1 MTFVLHIRHDIFK
14 VLKIVIKASKSS
26 LLSLSRLKHY
36 LIQIAQFY
44 LKDSDLI
51 LQCIL
56 VVIVH
61 GMRYLVCLYNQLIKI
76 QRSIKRIMRGEFYL
90 CRKENSH
97 TLSHRSPNNEDS
109 INKFR
114 FCNHDY
120 DRNHPPNND
129 DIVVYKICATWS
141 YIEIF
146 ESVFQNNII
155 QIFGS

>member
-1 MTFVLHIRHDIFK
+1 MHPRRHCSWHE
-14 VLKIVIKASKSS
+14 V
-26 LLSLSRLKHY
+26 
-36 LIQIAQFY
+36 
-44 LKDSDLI
+44 
-51 LQCIL
+51 
-56 VVIVH
+56 
-61 GMRYLVCLYNQLIKI
+61 LVCLYNQLIKI
-76 QRSIKRIMRGEFYL
+76 QRSIKRIMRGEFHL
-90 CRKENSH
+90 CRKENSY
-97 TLSHRSPNNEDS
+97 TLSHRSPNNEYS

-155 QIFGS
+155 QIFGSSTLH

>member
-1 MTFVLHIRHDIFK
+1 MILSYS
-14 VLKIVIKASKSS
+14 ASSSS
-26 LLSLSRLKHY
+26 LFM
-36 LIQIAQFY
+36 AW
-44 LKDSDLI
+44 
-51 LQCIL
+51 
-56 VVIVH
+56 
-61 GMRYLVCLYNQLIKI
+61 GTLVCLYNQLIKI
-76 QRSIKRIMRGEFYL
+76 QSSIKRIMRGEFHL
-90 CRKENSH
+90 CRKENSY
-97 TLSHRSPNNEDS
+97 TLSHRSPNNEHS

-155 QIFGS
+155 QKWPVNSSLINFCTRPHTNRWIQVLVNLFSMMLFSYLVVYYSLVTW